1 MIDLEVRST
10 GCTEVCIDVN
20 TLIHRYLNVKTLP
33 KTVVWLKK
41 FYDSLRGRNVPN
53 EISVAKIE
61 RALVALIKY
70 VQRKTFRE
78 GNQRTEK
85 KQCFAALSQIKSLN
99 QIPMEGVLRVGGRL
113 ENAIGVEKTPII
125 LPNHHLT
132 RLVI

>member
-10 GCTEVCIDVN
+10 GCTEVCVDVN
-20 TLIHRYLNVKTLP
+20 TLIHRYLNLKTLP

-85 KQCFAALSQIKSLN
+85 NS
-99 QIPMEGVLRVGGRL
+99 VLQR
-113 ENAIGVEKTPII
+113 
-125 LPNHHLT
+125 
-132 RLVI
+132 